1 MAENAD
7 GESQFSGIFHK
18 ITSFKRLIY
27 RAIVDD
33 ILETLT
39 STMEFFLVSGES
51 RTVKTLTIEQKRTNL
66 S

>member
-1 MAENAD
+1 MAENRN
-7 GESQFSGIFHK
+7 GESQPSGIFHK

-39 STMEFFLVSGES
+39 STMEFFLVSGKS
-51 RTVKTLTIEQKRTNL
+51 RTVKTLTIEQ
-66 S
+66 